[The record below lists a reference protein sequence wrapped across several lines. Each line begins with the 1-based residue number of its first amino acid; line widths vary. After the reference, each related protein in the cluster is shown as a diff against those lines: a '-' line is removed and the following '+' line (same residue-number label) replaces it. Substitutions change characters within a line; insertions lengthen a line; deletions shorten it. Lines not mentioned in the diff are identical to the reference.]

1 MAATKRIPLPFN
13 PDVLVWAR
21 KRCGLNLEDVAEK
34 VNITTERLSKWE
46 VGESV
51 PTARQGRMLANLYD
65 RPFLE
70 FFFSSRPEVPETKL
84 VPDFRFFAKGPS
96 ELERRS
102 LTGIQQWAEE
112 QRLNALALIEEIGE
126 QPPVF
131 SDNLKFSVDENVDT
145 AATIVREAIAFPIEE
160 QTDLPSSR
168 KAQLPNIL
176 REKIEGMGVLVLKQ
190 SGLTKL
196 RARGICLFA
205 KPLPVIVFGNEAA
218 SAQAFTI
225 VHEFGH
231 VLLGSSAISGG
242 PRFGPDRL
250 TGSKAIESW
259 CNRFAASF
267 LAPAVALEILEARP
281 DRPLQQFDLPRLQF
295 LAKRFAISRHAM
307 LIRLVNL
314 GYVEPSFYWRKMRPL
329 FLAQEADF
337 QGFGR
342 SAYYGKRYVN
352 SRGLFYTGLVLEAW
366 GAGRISGHNA
376 AEYMGIKNLSH
387 LQDIR
392 KDFRV

>member
-1 MAATKRIPLPFN
+1 M
-13 PDVLVWAR
+13 
-21 KRCGLNLEDVAEK
+21 AEK
-34 VNITTERLSKWE
+34 LNVKPDRLAKWE
-46 VGESV
+46 TGGSS
-51 PTARQGRMLANLYD
+51 PTPRQGRLLAKWYD

-70 FFFSSRPEVPETKL
+70 FFSSSRPEVPETKL

-102 LTGIQQWAEE
+102 LVGIQQWAEE

-126 QPPVF
+126 QPPVL
-131 SDNLKFSVDENVDT
+131 SENLRFTVDANVDV
-145 AATIVREAIAFPIEE
+145 AATIVREAIAFLIED
-160 QTDLPSSR
+160 QLGLPKSRRTQLPS
-168 KAQLPNIL
+168 IL

-190 SGLTKL
+190 GGLTKL
-196 RARGICLFA
+196 RARGICIFA

-225 VHEFGH
+225 THEFGH
-231 VLLGSSAISGG
+231 VLLGSSAVSGG
-242 PRFGPDRL
+242 PRFGARSL
-250 TGSKAIESW
+250 TSSKAIESW

-267 LAPAVALEILEARP
+267 LAPSEALENFEGRP
-281 DRPLQQFDLPRLQF
+281 SRPLKQFDLSRLQF
-295 LAKRFAISRHAM
+295 LADRFAISRHAM

-314 GYVEPSFYWRKMRPL
+314 GYVEPSFYWRTMRPI
-329 FLAQEADF
+329 FLAQEANF
-337 QGFGR
+337 QEFGR

-352 SRGLFYTGLVLEAW
+352 SKGLFYTGLVLEAW
-366 GAGRISGHNA
+366 GAGQISSHNA

-392 KDFRV
+392 EDFRV